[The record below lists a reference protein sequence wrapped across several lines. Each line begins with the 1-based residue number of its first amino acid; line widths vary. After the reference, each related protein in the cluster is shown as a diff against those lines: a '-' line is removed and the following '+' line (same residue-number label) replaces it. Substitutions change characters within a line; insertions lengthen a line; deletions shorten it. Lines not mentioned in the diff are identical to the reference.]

1 VVPFVNIASFIGF
14 TALVIAISYLKTRKD
29 AMSGS
34 EAYFLAGRSLGF
46 WVIAGSLMLTNLST
60 EHLIGLNGDAFN
72 HTFAV
77 TAWET
82 TAALAMVLT
91 ALYFLPRYLK
101 SGFTT
106 IPQYLAAR
114 YDERTRT
121 IAVVLFLVSYVLAI
135 LPVVLLFGATGM
147 ESLFDVSKTFG
158 ITEKEAIWLMVWGVG
173 TLGSLY
179 AIFGGLKAVAISDTV
194 NGVGFLVA
202 GLLIPFLALRLV
214 GEGSFLSGFQEV
226 YTEEHAKFDITGDEP
241 GSFLPFGVLFTGMIV
256 NQIFFWCTNQS
267 IIQRTLGAR
276 SLAEGQKGVLL
287 AAFFKL
293 LGPIIIVFPGIIAFH
308 LFKDQLSSEEYLMA
322 YPMLVKAVLPP
333 VLVGFFAAVMVGA
346 VLSTFNSVLNSSAT
360 LFSEDLYHAII
371 NKNASGRQIVLSGR
385 ICSIVLALGA
395 MVTAPLIDTAGS
407 LYNYLQK
414 INATF
419 FGPMLAVLLLG
430 FFTRRVSAL
439 AAKIG
444 LVAGPILFYLL
455 VFVFGDAIQ
464 GLLEQTL
471 GLSEEVHFLHFLA
484 LVFVLTALLML
495 AISRFRPAEREYVPE
510 FSHAVDI
517 TPWKH
522 ASLCG
527 LLISFAVV
535 LFYVLMAQ

>member
-1 VVPFVNIASFIGF
+1 MTFINIASFIGF
-14 TALVIAISYLKTRKD
+14 TVLVVVISYLKTRKD
-29 AMSGS
+29 AMNGS
-34 EAYFLAGRSLGF
+34 DAYFLAGRSLSF

-114 YDERTRT
+114 YDKHTRT
-121 IAVVLFLVSYVLAI
+121 IAVLLFLVSYVLAI
-135 LPVVLLFGATGM
+135 LPVVLRFGATGL
-147 ESLFDVSKTFG
+147 ESLFNVSETFG
-158 ITEKEAIWLMVWGVG
+158 ISEQQAIWLIVWGVG

-194 NGVGFLVA
+194 NGVGFLIA

-214 GEGSFLSGFQEV
+214 GDGSVVAGLQEV

-293 LGPIIIVFPGIIAFH
+293 LGPLIIVLPGIIAFH
-308 LFKDQLSSEEYLMA
+308 MFKDQLSSEQYLMA
-322 YPMLVKAVLPP
+322 YPMLVKTVLPP

-360 LFSEDLYHAII
+360 LFSEDFYHAII

-385 ICSIVLALGA
+385 ICSIVLALSA
-395 MVTAPLIDTAGS
+395 MAMAPLLDTTGS
-407 LYNYLQK
+407 LYIYLQK

-430 FFTRRVSAL
+430 FFTKRVSAL

-455 VFVFGDAIQ
+455 VSVFCDTVQ
-464 GLLEQTL
+464 DLLKRTF
-471 GLSEEVHFLHFLA
+471 GLSHDVHFLHFLA
-484 LVFVLTALLML
+484 FVFVLTALLML
-495 AISRFRPAEREYVPE
+495 VISKFKPAQKTYVQEYT
-510 FSHAVDI
+510 HDVDI

-522 ASLCG
+522 VKLTALAISLAA
-527 LLISFAVV
+527 I
-535 LFYVLMAQ
+535 LFYALMAQ

>member
-1 VVPFVNIASFIGF
+1 
-14 TALVIAISYLKTRKD
+14 
-29 AMSGS
+29 
-34 EAYFLAGRSLGF
+34 
-46 WVIAGSLMLTNLST
+46 MLTNLST

-114 YDERTRT
+114 YDRHTRT

-135 LPVVLLFGATGM
+135 LPVVLRFGATGL
-147 ESLFDVSKTFG
+147 ESLFNVSETFG
-158 ITEKEAIWLMVWGVG
+158 ISEKQAIWLIVWGVG

-194 NGVGFLVA
+194 NGVGFLIA

-214 GEGSFLSGFQEV
+214 GEGSVVAGLQEV

-267 IIQRTLGAR
+267 IVQRTLGAK

-308 LFKDQLSSEEYLMA
+308 MFKGQPSSEQYLMA
-322 YPMLVKAVLPP
+322 YPMLVKTVLPP

-360 LFSEDLYHAII
+360 LFSEDFYHAII

-385 ICSIVLALGA
+385 ICSIVLALSA
-395 MVTAPLIDTAGS
+395 MVMAPLLDTTGS
-407 LYNYLQK
+407 LYIYLQK

-430 FFTRRVSAL
+430 FFTKRVSAF

-444 LVAGPILFYLL
+444 LIAGPILFYLL
-455 VFVFGDAIQ
+455 VSVFDDTIQ
-464 GLLEQTL
+464 GLLKKTF
-471 GLSEEVHFLHFLA
+471 GLSHDVHFLHFLA
-484 LVFVLTALLML
+484 FVFVLTALLML
-495 AISRFRPAEREYVPE
+495 VISRFKPAKETYVQEY
-510 FSHAVDI
+510 SHDVEI

-522 ASLCG
+522 VRLVAFVISL
-527 LLISFAVV
+527 AAV